1 MGKTCIFF
9 IIFFLHDL
17 NIYIYLLDE
26 ITWPFVRRKE
36 LSLRPQDIQS
46 LHIMVTFLLQA
57 ANQSKQVLGN

>member
-1 MGKTCIFF
+1 MHFF
-9 IIFFLHDL
+9 FCMIL
-17 NIYIYLLDE
+17 IYIYLLDE
-26 ITWPFVRRKE
+26 ITWHFVRRKE